1 MYVFYRHRHDTAR
14 ELVMR
19 DGASFPRHLNRDEWY
34 LHGTH
39 ASVNG
44 RTESDIETLGFC
56 DRNGG
61 ATFGRRLAPGARAAV
76 PFPTRGTDRR

>member
-1 MYVFYRHRHDTAR
+1 MYVFYRHRHDAAR
-14 ELVMR
+14 ELVLR

-44 RTESDIETLGFC
+44 RTESDIATLGFC
-56 DRNGG
+56 DRNAG
-61 ATFGRRLAPGARAAV
+61 ATFGRRVAAGV
-76 PFPTRGTDRR
+76 RPPLPTRGNDRR